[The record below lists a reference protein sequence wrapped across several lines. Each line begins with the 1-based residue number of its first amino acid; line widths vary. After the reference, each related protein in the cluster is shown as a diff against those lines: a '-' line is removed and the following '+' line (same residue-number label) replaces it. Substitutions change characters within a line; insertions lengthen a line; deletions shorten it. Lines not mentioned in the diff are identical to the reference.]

1 MLSALRDVDLLF
13 TGEMSHHEAL
23 AAIERGQC
31 VITLFHS
38 NSERGFLHAVLRDQ
52 LEKRLKEEWD
62 RVREED
68 KSGKDVSEELLNL
81 LNDDEVVVEISE
93 QDRDP
98 YGIVIAN

>member
-1 MLSALRDVDLLF
+1 M
-13 TGEMSHHEAL
+13 
-23 AAIERGQC
+23 
-31 VITLFHS
+31 ITLFHS
-38 NSERGFLHAVLRDQ
+38 NSERGFLHAILRDQ
-52 LEKRLKEEWD
+52 LEKKLKEEWD